1 MAYSFMMIIAAVLVW
16 QHMMLQSRG
25 KLVFK
30 PIGIGYSGSYAMYI
44 IGCWIATIAA
54 NVYDEMLGTIAAAAL
69 VVSLI
74 IRLLMPIIFGRIFA
88 GTGEGIQFIAMLL
101 FLNAARI
108 GYILAAITAIVY
120 AVKMMIN

>member
-1 MAYSFMMIIAAVLVW
+1 
-16 QHMMLQSRG
+16 
-25 KLVFK
+25 
-30 PIGIGYSGSYAMYI
+30 MYI